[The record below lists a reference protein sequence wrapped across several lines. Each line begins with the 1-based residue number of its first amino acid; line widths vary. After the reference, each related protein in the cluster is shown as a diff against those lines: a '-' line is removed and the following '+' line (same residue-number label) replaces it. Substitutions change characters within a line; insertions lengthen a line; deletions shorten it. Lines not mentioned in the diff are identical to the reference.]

1 MAIWA
6 FGKVARIKFSISCAS
21 IAMEIPFLR

>member
-6 FGKVARIKFSISCAS
+6 FGKVWC
-21 IAMEIPFLR
+21 EILEIWSEVIINHHVL